1 MEYTPEI
8 ITSLKSNEIFVFGS
22 NEAGIHGAGAAAFAE
37 KRLGAKRGQG
47 FGRAGKTFAIPT
59 KDWNIETL
67 PLPVIEF
74 YVHRFLE
81 FAKPHNDYYFYVT
94 KIGCG
99 LAGLSISEIAPMFAS
114 WGKIPAHVI
123 LPVEFH
129 TYVTTQA

>member
-8 ITSLKSNEIFVFGS
+8 ITSLKANEVFVFGS

-47 FGRAGKTFAIPT
+47 FGMAGKTFAIPT

-67 PLPVIEF
+67 PLEIIEF

-81 FAKPHNDYYFYVT
+81 FAQPHNDYTFYVT

-99 LAGLSISEIAPMFAS
+99 LAGLSVSDIAPMFAS
-114 WGKIPAHVI
+114 WGEIPEHII

-129 TYVTTQA
+129 AYLPKV